1 MSDPKT
7 TVDQSTSK
15 RKWFEPLAAIVMAL
29 STLSTAWC
37 SYQSARW
44 TAASGRHVRS
54 AESFQ
59 RRAMALH
66 LEDNQITSVQ
76 AQMFMQW
83 VNAHLAGNQKLAQFY
98 SARFGPELDK
108 AFASWLAQKPF
119 ENPHAPAHPF
129 VADLYEPRFGGEGK
143 RALTES
149 ARQSDFA
156 LRATQTGARYLGN
169 TVMFASVL
177 FFAGMSGK
185 FDQRRVRAS
194 TMVFAVAV
202 FAFAA
207 VRMLIL
213 PVS

>member
-44 TAASGRHVRS
+44 TAATGRHVRS
-54 AESFQ
+54 AEALQ
-59 RRAMALH
+59 RRAMAMH
-66 LEDNQITSVQ
+66 LEDNQITTVQ
-76 AQMFMQW
+76 GQMFMQW
-83 VNAHLAGNQKLAQFY
+83 VNAHLVGNDKLAQFY

-129 VADLYEPRFGGEGK
+129 V
-143 RALTES
+143 
-149 ARQSDFA
+149 SDF
-156 LRATQTGARYLGN
+156 
-169 TVMFASVL
+169 V
-177 FFAGMSGK
+177 
-185 FDQRRVRAS
+185 
-194 TMVFAVAV
+194 
-202 FAFAA
+202 
-207 VRMLIL
+207 
-213 PVS
+213 